1 MRINTCSSFTTALIG
16 LLIATFLDTLKV
28 SAWSIAGGGV
38 TTTTGMTPSMSTR
51 RLFVKSAAI
60 SISSAAA
67 GAIVQP
73 AQASAV
79 SNKADLI
86 EDLRVSKEKLQ
97 AIPALLEEKEWDK
110 VRSILKLPP
119 VNKLWNLGDV
129 SA

>member
-1 MRINTCSSFTTALIG
+1 MRIITCSSFTAALIG
-16 LLIATFLDTLKV
+16 LLIATFLDTLMV

-51 RLFVKSAAI
+51 RLFVKSAAS
-60 SISSAAA
+60 SISAAAA